1 LTTIFDNVS
10 FSRRIIKFLR
20 VIYSEPIVITEGLR
34 MNTHID
40 RRMIEAGMR
49 QGRIER
55 AIAFRHMAR
64 ATQRGLRLTA
74 KMIVAVFS

>member
-1 LTTIFDNVS
+1 
-10 FSRRIIKFLR
+10 
-20 VIYSEPIVITEGLR
+20 